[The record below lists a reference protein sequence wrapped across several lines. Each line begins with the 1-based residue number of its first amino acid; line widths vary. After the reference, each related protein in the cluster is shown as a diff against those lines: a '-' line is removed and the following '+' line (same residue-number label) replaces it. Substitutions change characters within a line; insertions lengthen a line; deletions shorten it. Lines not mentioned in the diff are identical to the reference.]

1 MIANDRGLA
10 NDYTR
15 AVIDGEIFANLCSGM
30 DVNTRF
36 RVSQFRNDSWNHG
49 HLQFVQFVGHAVV
62 RHRVHHR
69 IAENYLAVVGG
80 SRVVVEH
87 GLHISI

>member
-1 MIANDRGLA
+1 MIANDTSLA
-10 NDYTR
+10 DDHTCSM
-15 AVIDGEIFANLCSGM
+15 IDSEILANLCSGM

-69 IAENYLAVVGG
+69 IAENDLAVVGG